1 MRFVKCTEVLSG
13 LQFVNA
19 AHFHFTFEKDFVFCI
34 FYFTANKFGM
44 DYKVT
49 APFHTYALLPCHTW
63 CTGVD
68 VDHDKAGHLGNIFS
82 VFLLPF

>member
-34 FYFTANKFGM
+34 FYFTANEFGM

-49 APFHTYALLPCHTW
+49 APFHT
-63 CTGVD
+63 
-68 VDHDKAGHLGNIFS
+68 
-82 VFLLPF
+82 